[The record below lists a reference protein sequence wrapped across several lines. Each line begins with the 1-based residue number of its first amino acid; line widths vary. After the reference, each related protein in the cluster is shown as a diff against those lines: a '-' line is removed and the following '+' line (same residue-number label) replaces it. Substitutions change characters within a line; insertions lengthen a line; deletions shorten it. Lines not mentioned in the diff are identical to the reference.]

1 MPSTDFIIG
10 GNVQAV
16 GQAVTLQLDSTAVST
31 VAVQVSGTFSATLI
45 FEQSADAGLHY
56 TTVATITATGLTSYP
71 VAAMTTFRVRCSAYA
86 SGVASVNIQAS
97 SGVDTSSSGGGS
109 SNVNITGINSNP
121 PALSNPLPVELS
133 DGTNPFGTVS
143 NPLSVSATLPVGQAV
158 ELLDSGGVNK
168 ASISAGG
175 ALKVDGSAV
184 TQPVSGTVTAA
195 QATAANLKAEVIL
208 LDSGGTNLASVSATG
223 ALKVDGSAVTQPV
236 SGTVTVTQG
245 TAANLLATVTQAA
258 GDWNDN
264 IAQVGG
270 STVTTAAAGELLVGI
285 EGHAAG
291 VLDAVPTGVVGPA
304 SALQVG
310 YVDAIT
316 TPGTGTF
323 RIPGVTPPLPTASI
337 PPTYATA
344 GATAAQVAQ
353 VVTPSPN
360 SGMPAIVQKVTTTGT
375 GSQASL
381 QSASFTVTA
390 GNTIVV
396 SAGTGSVASVA
407 VTDTLGHQYV
417 LVDGNNS
424 NLPGSWIFYASNIK
438 SGSNQVTV
446 TPSGSTSIAFEV
458 YEVSGIVSPQG
469 GWPST
474 TTVTTSLFA
483 GGVAQF
489 VGNVGT
495 STSPN
500 AVNATILGMSNLII
514 FVCLALATTNS
525 TPTTFQPYN
534 KDSDQVI
541 GGTPSGLVGFHS
553 FSASMGTPLYQGSGS
568 LNFAA
573 TITSAPWSVSAVA
586 FMGLP
591 PQNVAI
597 TAPTTGNGAVQCD
610 LTSIVGVTTVAAAA
624 GIQKVGISGAT
635 GVTLDAP
642 IGTTAPTRVL
652 WDTLTPATASAAATT
667 TVAISSTAQL
677 VVKASAG
684 NLYGCY
690 LLNLSEEAV
699 TTTAEVE
706 YIHFFNT
713 TTTTSLSTTNWLFV
727 LPIPAPPIFTGVSA
741 TGAAH
746 PLCIPPG
753 GLALANFSNGIVVVM
768 NTTSASSTTASGTA
782 PVGVVWIK

>member
-109 SNVNITGINSNP
+109 SNVNITGINGNP

-184 TQPVSGTVTAA
+184 TQPVSGTVTAV

-236 SGTVTVTQG
+236 SGTVTATQA
-245 TAANLLATVTQAA
+245 TPANLQATVTQAA

-270 STVTTAAAGELLVGI
+270 ATVTTAAAGELLVGI

-323 RIPGVTPPLPTASI
+323 RIPGVTPPLPTTTI
-337 PPTYATA
+337 PPTFVTA

-396 SAGTGSVASVA
+396 TAGTGSVASVT
-407 VTDTLGHQYV
+407 VTDTLGHQYIFV
-417 LVDGNNS
+417 KGDASNN
-424 NLPGSWIFYASNIK
+424 PGSWVFYAPNII
-438 SGSNQVTV
+438 SGSNKVTV
-446 TPSGSTSIAFEV
+446 TPVGTTSIAFEV

-469 GWPST
+469 GWPT
-474 TTVTTSLFA
+474 TTVLSSTTVFNSALLFA
-483 GGVAQF
+483 AVAD
-489 VGNVGT
+489 GT
-495 STSPN
+495 GT
-500 AVNATILGMSNLII
+500 AVNTQTTNVYNNNVICFSALS
-514 FVCLALATTNS
+514 LATTNS
-525 TPTTFQPYN
+525 TPTNFQPWN

-553 FSASMGTPLYQGSGS
+553 FSVSIGSPGINPPGVLS
-568 LNFAA
+568 FGAN
-573 TITSAPWSVSAVA
+573 ITSAPYSNTIVA
-586 FMGLP
+586 FVGLVKT
-591 PQNVAI
+591 VAI
-597 TAPTTGNGAVQCD
+597 SSPLDTIGNLSVNVNAV
-610 LTSIVGVTTVAAAA
+610 SGTTVSTAAS

-652 WDTLTPATASAAATT
+652 WDTLAPATASAAATT

-713 TTTTSLSTTNWLFV
+713 TTTTALSTTNWLFV